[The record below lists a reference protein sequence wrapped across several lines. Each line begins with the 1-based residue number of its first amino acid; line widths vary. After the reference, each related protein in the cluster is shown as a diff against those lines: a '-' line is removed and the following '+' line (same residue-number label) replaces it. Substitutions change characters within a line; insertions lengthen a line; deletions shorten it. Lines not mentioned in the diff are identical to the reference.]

1 MKGKTD
7 RSTGKTAIGRP
18 VCVMGRGGCIV
29 VYHPA
34 IVLAEAPALTADGP
48 ADEQK
53 KLLEEYQQNYGR
65 LKAFYGNIRIVV
77 TRRESEVS
85 AYKNDKNP
93 KGKRTTELVYR
104 ARHGQFDRLDQTVL
118 DVDDE
123 SRREG
128 DDGLAREAGGALD
141 CRATDPRH
149 PVSRKDMEPRASP
162 IRVGPLFQLRVR
174 DAKKRFR
181 AISEYKGAGRLN
193 ERRGRRRRTSGAHE
207 RTDRV

>member
-118 DVDDE
+118 DVDEE
-123 SRREG
+123 SRRE
-128 DDGLAREAGGALD
+128 
-141 CRATDPRH
+141 ATT
-149 PVSRKDMEPRASP
+149 VW
-162 IRVGPLFQLRVR
+162 LVR
-174 DAKKRFR
+174 PEGHWIA
-181 AISEYKGAGRLN
+181 
-193 ERRGRRRRTSGAHE
+193 ERRTPDTPFLAKTWSPGRRQFESAPYFNFVFAMQRSVFE
-207 RTDRV
+207 RFPSTKEQVV